1 MFYAASTSSKRRRG
15 PSRGKELQRIN
26 ESNKTLL
33 EVCIDPIQG
42 RPLDKVQSAKLSSEI
57 GIVSWEFQLCPVS
70 FPKFKEDERNLA
82 YDQIRVCLI
91 AIQKSFTIHQLFIV

>member
-1 MFYAASTSSKRRRG
+1 MKEMFIFYATSTSSKRRRG

-42 RPLDKVQSAKLSSEI
+42 RPLDKVQ
-57 GIVSWEFQLCPVS
+57 
-70 FPKFKEDERNLA
+70 
-82 YDQIRVCLI
+82 
-91 AIQKSFTIHQLFIV
+91 

>member
-1 MFYAASTSSKRRRG
+1 MFMFYVASTSSKRRRG

-42 RPLDKVQSAKLSSEI
+42 RPLDKVQSAKL
-57 GIVSWEFQLCPVS
+57 
-70 FPKFKEDERNLA
+70 
-82 YDQIRVCLI
+82 
-91 AIQKSFTIHQLFIV
+91 